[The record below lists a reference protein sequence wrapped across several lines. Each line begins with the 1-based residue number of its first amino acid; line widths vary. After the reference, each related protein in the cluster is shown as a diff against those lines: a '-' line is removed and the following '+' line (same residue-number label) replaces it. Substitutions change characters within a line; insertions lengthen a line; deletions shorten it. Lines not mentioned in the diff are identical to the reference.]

1 MRYENVPS
9 PYVLIAAGV
18 LGLAAC
24 SDSSTSEEGPPPV
37 VPISEGKESVAIRI
51 ESDGTGNC
59 NFEPLPGPP
68 IVAALNSTDYA
79 SGTMCGACA
88 EVAGPDGK
96 KMLVRIVDSCAG
108 CTAQQIGLSKET
120 FDGIGASGLL
130 QTNIRWRYVTC
141 PVDGPIRYRFK
152 EDSNPY
158 WAAIQVRN
166 HRLPIQK
173 LEWEKGGTWLEMP
186 RQPYNYFV
194 ESNMGPGPL
203 RVRVTATD
211 GQQLEDTL
219 PQVIQATT
227 VDGAAQFKAD

>member
-1 MRYENVPS
+1 MRRENVLS

-24 SDSSTSEEGPPPV
+24 SDSSTTEEDPPV

-59 NFEPLPGPP
+59 NFDSLPNERY
-68 IVAALNSTDYA
+68 VAALNSTDYA
-79 SGTMCGACA
+79 AGTMCGACA
-88 EVAGPDGK
+88 EVQGPDNK
-96 KMLVRIVDSCAG
+96 KVLVRIVDSCAG
-108 CTAQQIGLSKET
+108 CTSEQVGLSKET
-120 FDGIGASGLL
+120 FDAMGAAGLL
-130 QTNIRWRYVTC
+130 QSNIRWRYVTC
-141 PVDGPIRYRFK
+141 PVEGPIRYRFK
-152 EDSNPY
+152 EDSNPF
-158 WAAIQVRN
+158 WVAIQVRN
-166 HRLPIQK
+166 HLLPIKK
-173 LEWEKGGTWLEMP
+173 LEWEKGGTWVEVT

-194 ESNMGPGPL
+194 EPFGMGAGPI

-219 PQVIQATT
+219 PQVLQATI